1 MSMTLAEVAEF
12 IGGDVVGDGSTELT
26 AVAGI
31 REAREGE
38 LTFVSNPRYERYVA
52 GTSASAVVVSRDYS
66 GDAPDGTALILVDDP
81 YDAFAR
87 AMTLFAP
94 AGDTVDEGI
103 HPSAV
108 IAESARLGEG
118 VAVGAHVVVRSDA
131 TIGDGSRVHAGSFV
145 GRSAVIGKDTTLY
158 PNVTIRDRCVLG
170 DRVIV
175 HSGTVIG
182 SDGFGFA
189 LSGCE
194 HTKVP
199 QIGNVVIEDDVEIG
213 ANVCIDRATLGS
225 TRVCR
230 GSKIDNLV
238 QIAHNVEIGEGS
250 IVVAQVGISGS
261 TRVGR
266 GVVLAG
272 QAGIVGHIEIGDGAI
287 VAAQAGVTKSVPP
300 GERVS
305 GYPARRHTVAK
316 RLYAIM
322 ENLPRLIGTIRM
334 LERRVADLEEE
345 AGSTREDS
353 GTPTGGG
360 RGARGRPDEEA

>member
-1 MSMTLAEVAEF
+1 MTLADVAEF
-12 IGGDVVGDGSTELT
+12 IGGEVVGDGTTEVT
-26 AVAGI
+26 GVAGI

-38 LTFVSNPRYERYVA
+38 LTFVSNPRYERYVSS
-52 GTSASAVVVSRDYS
+52 TSASAVVVSRGYEGGKPS
-66 GDAPDGTALILVDDP
+66 GASLVLVDDP
-81 YDAFAR
+81 YEAFAR

-94 AGDTVDEGI
+94 EGDTVDEGV
-103 HPSAV
+103 HASAV
-108 IAESARLGEG
+108 VADSARLGEG
-118 VAVGAHVVVRSDA
+118 VAIGANVVVMEDA
-131 TIGDGSRVHAGSFV
+131 AVGDGSTLHAGSYV
-145 GRSAVIGKDTTLY
+145 GRSAVVGAGTTVY

-189 LSGCE
+189 LSE
-194 HTKVP
+194 RAHTKVP
-199 QIGNVVIEDDVEIG
+199 QIGNVVVEDDVEIG
-213 ANVCIDRATLGS
+213 SNVCIDRATLGS
-225 TRVCR
+225 TRVRR

-250 IVVAQVGISGS
+250 IVVAQVGVSGS

-272 QAGIVGHIEIGDGAI
+272 QAGVVGHIEIGDGAI

-305 GYPARRHTVAK
+305 GYPARKHSTAK
-316 RLYAIM
+316 RLHALI
-322 ENLPRLIGTIRM
+322 EHLPTLVGKVRK
-334 LERRVADLEEE
+334 LEKRVRELEAE
-345 AGSTREDS
+345 AGSVHEGS
-353 GTPTGGG
+353 EPHAGGAGSG
-360 RGARGRPDEEA
+360 RGRQDEEA